1 MPHTNRSKL
10 QPLSFVL
17 YHIDIGSETLSALIA
32 PLEFATAN
40 ATAHVIETDSN
51 GEADRILI
59 LGGTSKQIALFS
71 SLNLSLRNVTCKWSL
86 VDVNSK

>member
-17 YHIDIGSETLSALIA
+17 YHIDIGSETLSARIA
-32 PLEFATAN
+32 PEEF
-40 ATAHVIETDSN
+40 ATAHVIETESN

-71 SLNLSLRNVTCKWSL
+71 SLNLSLRNVTCIWSL